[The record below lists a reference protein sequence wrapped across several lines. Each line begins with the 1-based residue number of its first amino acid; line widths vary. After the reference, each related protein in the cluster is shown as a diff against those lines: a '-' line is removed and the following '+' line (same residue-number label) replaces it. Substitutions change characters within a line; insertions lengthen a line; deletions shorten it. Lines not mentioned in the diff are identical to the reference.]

1 MLASVSAN
9 SIFNRTIKDKKK
21 YKSLILYKKK
31 VFPIMIKF
39 IREEIYKKYDRIY
52 DNISIPLKNDFEKIV
67 VGLELQNGKMIK
79 DSYKQIIY
87 KEEIN
92 DIIDKKFLLKKI
104 ENINK
109 EIRNKDNIFDD
120 NYYDKILNECLI
132 DATIEL
138 IKGQRLYK
146 NDGEPLPY
154 GGRNKELIFKYEK
167 NKPKKLVNYI
177 TQQLY
182 NLFNTKIGLI
192 STNYDFLTQEQLNT
206 EKEIRLINTL
216 KNELKENEEHWE
228 NLEIE
233 ETQLKLEIT
242 EIISDQ
248 LYNEV
253 MEILEHIALS
263 RKKPEL
269 YQDKSIFACEEIPK
283 LVFQQT
289 SSENNKKFQTN
300 EEDLINVE

>member
-1 MLASVSAN
+1 M
-9 SIFNRTIKDKKK
+9 
-21 YKSLILYKKK
+21 
-31 VFPIMIKF
+31 
-39 IREEIYKKYDRIY
+39 
-52 DNISIPLKNDFEKIV
+52 
-67 VGLELQNGKMIK
+67 
-79 DSYKQIIY
+79 
-87 KEEIN
+87 
-92 DIIDKKFLLKKI
+92 
-104 ENINK
+104 
-109 EIRNKDNIFDD
+109 
-120 NYYDKILNECLI
+120 
-132 DATIEL
+132 
-138 IKGQRLYK
+138 
-146 NDGEPLPY
+146 PY

>member
-1 MLASVSAN
+1 MP
-9 SIFNRTIKDKKK
+9 F
-21 YKSLILYKKK
+21 
-31 VFPIMIKF
+31 
-39 IREEIYKKYDRIY
+39 
-52 DNISIPLKNDFEKIV
+52 
-67 VGLELQNGKMIK
+67 
-79 DSYKQIIY
+79 
-87 KEEIN
+87 
-92 DIIDKKFLLKKI
+92 
-104 ENINK
+104 
-109 EIRNKDNIFDD
+109 
-120 NYYDKILNECLI
+120 
-132 DATIEL
+132 
-138 IKGQRLYK
+138 
-146 NDGEPLPY
+146 

-177 TQQLY
+177 TQQLF

-192 STNYDFLTQEQLNT
+192 NTNYDFLTQEQLNS

-216 KNELKENEEHWE
+216 KNELKESEEHWE

-242 EIISDQ
+242 EIITDQ

-283 LVFQQT
+283 LIFQQT
-289 SSENNKKFQTN
+289 SSENNKKFQIN
-300 EEDLINVE
+300 EEDLICYLLYIYPILNNNKN

>member
-1 MLASVSAN
+1 MHELA
-9 SIFNRTIKDKKK
+9 FK
-21 YKSLILYKKK
+21 YK
-31 VFPIMIKF
+31 
-39 IREEIYKKYDRIY
+39 
-52 DNISIPLKNDFEKIV
+52 KNE
-67 VGLELQNGKMIK
+67 
-79 DSYKQIIY
+79 
-87 KEEIN
+87 
-92 DIIDKKFLLKKI
+92 
-104 ENINK
+104 
-109 EIRNKDNIFDD
+109 
-120 NYYDKILNECLI
+120 
-132 DATIEL
+132 
-138 IKGQRLYK
+138 
-146 NDGEPLPY
+146 
-154 GGRNKELIFKYEK
+154 
-167 NKPKKLVNYI
+167 PKKLADFVCKKLHFFI
-177 TQQLY
+177 
-182 NLFNTKIGLI
+182 KRKVGLI
-192 STNYDFLTQEQLNT
+192 SDNFDEMTMEQINIEKDKRLTEIIKRDFD
-206 EKEIRLINTL
+206 
-216 KNELKENEEHWE
+216 ENEYQWN